1 MNIDIKE
8 VVLTEVGTRDGFQ
21 SEKKIVSTED
31 KIMLINE
38 LVKAGFKRIEFSSF
52 VSPKAIPQLADAD
65 KVIQG
70 VNRNNDVTF
79 TALVPNLRGAIR
91 ALECQIDEIVVFLS
105 ASESHNQKNLNRS
118 INESLTGFEEVVKLA
133 NDNNIPIHGDISVSY
148 THLTLPTNREV

>member
-52 VSPKAIPQLADAD
+52 VSPKAIPQLADAAE
-65 KVIQG
+65 VIKG
-70 VNRNNDVTF
+70 VDRNNDVTF
-79 TALVPNLRGAIR
+79 TALVRNL
-91 ALECQIDEIVVFLS
+91 
-105 ASESHNQKNLNRS
+105 
-118 INESLTGFEEVVKLA
+118 
-133 NDNNIPIHGDISVSY
+133 
-148 THLTLPTNREV
+148 

>member
-105 ASESHNQKNLNRS
+105 ASESHNKKILIDQSMNL
-118 INESLTGFEEVVKLA
+118 
-133 NDNNIPIHGDISVSY
+133 
-148 THLTLPTNREV
+148 

>member
-52 VSPKAIPQLADAD
+52 VSPS
-65 KVIQG
+65 
-70 VNRNNDVTF
+70 NTSTSRC
-79 TALVPNLRGAIR
+79 R
-91 ALECQIDEIVVFLS
+91 
-105 ASESHNQKNLNRS
+105 
-118 INESLTGFEEVVKLA
+118 
-133 NDNNIPIHGDISVSY
+133 
-148 THLTLPTNREV
+148 